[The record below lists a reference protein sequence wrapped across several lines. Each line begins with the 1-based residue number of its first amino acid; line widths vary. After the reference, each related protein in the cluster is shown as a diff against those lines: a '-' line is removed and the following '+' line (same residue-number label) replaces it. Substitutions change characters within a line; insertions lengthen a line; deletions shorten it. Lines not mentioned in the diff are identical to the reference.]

1 MSTDD
6 SPEVDRNDGVAV
18 RVSALTQR
26 VKAAEA
32 ATASEKVRADAAATA
47 LAAANTSLEGMGALT
62 EAHATLQAKY
72 DSFAAEAAA
81 KYSTLEGMVSAG
93 FTAADDRELAEFY
106 HGKSGSTSPIT
117 EWAATL
123 SADNAPKGLGHLF
136 ANQAASVAPVAPVA
150 PVVPGAP
157 KLPDTNAG
165 VVPPVPPNGE
175 LSAEQIR
182 NMPDAQ
188 YAEYRKTLPGFGR
201 TRR

>member
-1 MSTDD
+1 MPTDD

-18 RVSALTQR
+18 RVAALTQR

-32 ATASEKVRADAAATA
+32 ATASEKVRADAAATS

-72 DSFAAEAAA
+72 DSAATDAAA

-106 HGKSGSTSPIT
+106 HVKSGSSTPIA

-136 ANQAASVAPVAPVA
+136 AGQAAPVA
-150 PVVPGAP
+150 PVVPVVPGAP
-157 KLPDTNAG
+157 RLPDPNAG

-182 NMPDAQ
+182 SMPDAQ

>member
-1 MSTDD
+1 MPTDD

-18 RVSALTQR
+18 RVAALTQR

-32 ATASEKVRADAAATA
+32 ATASEKVRADAAATS

-72 DSFAAEAAA
+72 DSAATDAAA

-123 SADNAPKGLGHLF
+123 SADNAPKGLGHLYQQPPTD
-136 ANQAASVAPVAPVA
+136 ATAPVA

-182 NMPDAQ
+182 SMPDAQ

>member
-47 LAAANTSLEGMGALT
+47 LAAANTSLEGMGA
-62 EAHATLQAKY
+62 
-72 DSFAAEAAA
+72 EAAA

-106 HGKSGSTSPIT
+106 HGKSGTSAPIT

-136 ANQAASVAPVAPVA
+136 ANQAAPVA
-150 PVVPGAP
+150 PVVPVVPGAP
-157 KLPDTNAG
+157 RLPDPNAG

-182 NMPDAQ
+182 SMPDAQ
-188 YAEYRKTLPGFGR
+188 YAEYRKTLPGFGKP
-201 TRR
+201 RR

>member
-72 DSFAAEAAA
+72 DSFAADAAA

-106 HGKSGSTSPIT
+106 HGKSGSSTPIA

-136 ANQAASVAPVAPVA
+136 ANQAAPVAPVA

-157 KLPDTNAG
+157 RLPDTNAG

-182 NMPDAQ
+182 SMPDAQ